1 MSKIEDARAL
11 IGTAQAEIANLR
23 KSIKSDKRLS
33 MAVLDDLQQRLTQSS
48 NWNRSVKDLEDLPG
62 LKIPKWYMVEI
73 PFDYGDT
80 AAKTG
85 EVIISAE
92 GPFVCTQVQTY
103 YRITDTEALHY
114 ADQNINVDPL
124 SSTAVGRLVSATS
137 FFPLMGDLQVCRFL
151 DWQTQ
156 FSAYSRTAGGNTNIG
171 QGHVYPEFDLQIH
184 IEGSGRAW
192 AGDKTPAA
200 AFYGVGAPLYTGISG
215 VVEHSDRIEVLGIP
229 SIPKVTLAGKLI
241 TVFHGYHIGGTVDF
255 YESLG
260 Y

>member
-1 MSKIEDARAL
+1 MSKLEDARTL
-11 IGTAQAEIANLR
+11 ISSAQTEIANLR
-23 KSIKSDKRLS
+23 KSIKSDTRMS
-33 MAVLDDLQQRLTQSS
+33 TAVLEDLQERLKRSS
-48 NWNRSVKDLEDLPG
+48 SWNRSVKDLEDLPG
-62 LKIPKWYMVEI
+62 LKVPKWYMVEI

-80 AAKTG
+80 SSKTG

-92 GPFVCTQVQTY
+92 GPFVCTQIQTY
-103 YRITDTEALHY
+103 YRITDTDPLHY
-114 ADQNINVDPL
+114 AATRIDLDPL
-124 SSTAVGRLVSATS
+124 SSTAVGRLISATS

-156 FSAYSRTAGGNTNIG
+156 FSAYTDVLGSYSIG
-171 QGHVYPEFDLQIH
+171 LGHVYPEFDLQIH

-192 AGDKTPAA
+192 AGDRTPAA
-200 AFYGVGAPLYTGISG
+200 AFYGVGNPLFTGISG
-215 VVEHSDRIEVLGIP
+215 VVEHSDRIEVLGAP
-229 SIPKVTLAGKLI
+229 SIPKVTLAGKLT

>member
-11 IGTAQAEIANLR
+11 ISSTQTEIADLR
-23 KSIKSDKRLS
+23 KSIKSDKRMS
-33 MAVLDDLQQRLTQSS
+33 TAVLEDLQERLKRSS
-48 NWNRSVKDLEDLPG
+48 SWNRSVKDLEDLPG
-62 LKIPKWYMVEI
+62 LKVPKWYTVEI

-80 AAKTG
+80 SPKTG

-92 GPFVCTQVQTY
+92 GPFVCTQIQTY
-103 YRITDTEALHY
+103 YRITDTDTLHY
-114 ADQNINVDPL
+114 SNPSYVDPL
-124 SSTAVGRLVSATS
+124 SSTAVGRLISATS
-137 FFPLMGDLQVCRFL
+137 FFPLMGDLQVCSFL

-156 FSAYSRTAGGNTNIG
+156 FSSYSGSSGGVGIV
-171 QGHVYPEFDLQIH
+171 GHGYVYPEFDLQIH

-192 AGDKTPAA
+192 AGDRTPAA
-200 AFYGVGAPLYTGISG
+200 AFYGVGNPLFTGISG
-215 VVEHSDRIEVLGIP
+215 VVEHSDRIEVVGAP
-229 SIPKVTLAGKLI
+229 SIPKVTLAGKLT

>member
-1 MSKIEDARAL
+1 MSKLEDARAL
-11 IGTAQAEIANLR
+11 ISSTQTEIANLR
-23 KSIKSDKRLS
+23 KSIKSDKRMS
-33 MAVLDDLQQRLTQSS
+33 TAVLEDLQQRLKRSS
-48 NWNRSVKDLEDLPG
+48 SWNRSVKDLEDLPG
-62 LKIPKWYMVEI
+62 LKVPKWYMVEI

-80 AAKTG
+80 SSKTG

-92 GPFVCTQVQTY
+92 GPFVCTQIQTY
-103 YRITDTEALHY
+103 YRITDTDTLHY
-114 ADQNINVDPL
+114 PNPYQL
-124 SSTAVGRLVSATS
+124 SSTAVGRLISATS

-156 FSAYSRTAGGNTNIG
+156 FSAYSSGGASLIG
-171 QGHVYPEFDLQIH
+171 QGYVYPEFDLQIH

-192 AGDKTPAA
+192 AGDRTPAA
-200 AFYGVGAPLYTGISG
+200 AFYGVGNPLFTGISG
-215 VVEHSDRIEVLGIP
+215 VVEHSDRIEVLGAP
-229 SIPKVTLAGKLI
+229 SIPKVTLAGKLT